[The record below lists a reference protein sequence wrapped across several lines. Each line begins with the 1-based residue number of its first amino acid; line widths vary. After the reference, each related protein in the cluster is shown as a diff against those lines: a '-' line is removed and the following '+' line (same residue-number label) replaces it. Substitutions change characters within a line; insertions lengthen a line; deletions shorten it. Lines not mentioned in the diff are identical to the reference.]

1 MEMHK
6 QLNKPI
12 FVVGSPRSGTSILSW
27 CLGHHPNMFPV
38 PESNWM
44 GDFAVNL
51 GIAYQIGSARGDY
64 SLLSAMDVQ
73 DDEVF
78 AAFGRTINELIMR
91 HQKDLEKKRETRC
104 VELNLDRRWLEATSA
119 VSGPKKRWV
128 DGTPEYSLHI
138 FGLRKLFPDA
148 RFVHIL
154 RDVRAVV
161 CSMLNFYRVA
171 GTQLVRNEEEGY
183 RYWLRTV
190 RACVKAEQAY
200 GPSVV
205 HRIRYADLVD
215 TPESAMRSLL
225 DFLAEPYTTRC
236 LRPLKQ
242 RINSSNVSP
251 NFNAE
256 DSTTN
261 PAVVKEATQL
271 CAEIEETPQAAKASS
286 TAADEMEAAFRERV
300 KYVASAHKAY
310 QKARQIIDTLKK
322 SDLPSD
328 AAIEAMLP
336 IANSS
341 LSRKP

>member
-1 MEMHK
+1 MM
-6 QLNKPI
+6 
-12 FVVGSPRSGTSILSW
+12 
-27 CLGHHPNMFPV
+27 
-38 PESNWM
+38 
-44 GDFAVNL
+44 
-51 GIAYQIGSARGDY
+51 
-64 SLLSAMDVQ
+64 
-73 DDEVF
+73 
-78 AAFGRTINELIMR
+78 
-91 HQKDLEKKRETRC
+91 KDLEKKRETRC

-261 PAVVKEATQL
+261 PACRTARWSSCPARPHMRRSASRCRRDASRPV
-271 CAEIEETPQAAKASS
+271 AARTRGRRRA
-286 TAADEMEAAFRERV
+286 RV
-300 KYVASAHKAY
+300 ALLH
-310 QKARQIIDTLKK
+310 
-322 SDLPSD
+322 PC
-328 AAIEAMLP
+328 
-336 IANSS
+336 
-341 LSRKP
+341 

>member
-1 MEMHK
+1 MDSSAATPI
-6 QLNKPI
+6 NKPT
-12 FVVGSPRSGTSILSW
+12 FVVGSPRSGTSILTW
-27 CLGHHPNMFPV
+27 CLGQHPNIVPL
-38 PESNWM
+38 PESGWM
-44 GDFAVNL
+44 GDLAIDL
-51 GIAYQIGSARGDY
+51 AIRYQIGAARGDR
-64 SLLSAMDVQ
+64 SVLSAMDIQ
-73 DDEVF
+73 SDEFF
-78 AAFGRTINELIMR
+78 ASFSQTINDLILR
-91 HQKDLEKKRETRC
+91 HRKDLERKRSGASSIRTGRITSPVETQRS
-104 VELNLDRRWLEATSA
+104 ESNPKTRWA
-119 VSGPKKRWV
+119 

-271 CAEIEETPQAAKASS
+271 CAEIEETAQAAKASS

-300 KYVASAHKAY
+300 KYVAAV
-310 QKARQIIDTLKK
+310 
-322 SDLPSD
+322 
-328 AAIEAMLP
+328 
-336 IANSS
+336 
-341 LSRKP
+341 